1 MTARLRAFSGLS
13 GEKLPEG
20 KTSESVTRAPTHLE
34 TCAIEIVEIS
44 TRQRAKDATNVTRT
58 KWGTLYHDGMDR
70 SADTSVTPSEEPKQ
84 RNTKGRGNTIK
95 PTPMFHPE
103 VPDRTALC
111 VPLAS
116 LHLDPDQPRQT
127 FDDASLQELA
137 ASLLEHGVL
146 QPILVCRLG
155 QGYRVVAGERRY
167 RAATLAGLG
176 EVPVRIVADHDVL
189 ELQLVENLQ
198 REDLNP
204 YEEAVALARLKAE
217 KDLSVRDLAARL
229 HLSKSRVDRRLQI
242 LEMPDELQEGLK
254 KGELGYT
261 DALRLAK
268 ERQKPGKTPP
278 ASPAGTKPR
287 SPFVFSRKE
296 DGAFK
301 LTVSYRPEQD
311 DKKAVIE
318 QLEQIVA
325 ELKRG

>member
-1 MTARLRAFSGLS
+1 MGILA
-13 GEKLPEG
+13 
-20 KTSESVTRAPTHLE
+20 
-34 TCAIEIVEIS
+34 
-44 TRQRAKDATNVTRT
+44 RQRAKDAINVTRKNGMT
-58 KWGTLYHDGMDR
+58 PYHDAMDR
-70 SADTSVTPSEEPKQ
+70 PADSSALTPVTSSEEPKQ
-84 RNTKGRGNTIK
+84 RSAKGRGHTIV

-103 VPDRTALC
+103 TPDQTALY

-116 LHLDPDQPRQT
+116 LHLDPDQPRQM

-137 ASLLEHGVL
+137 ASLLEHGLL
-146 QPILVCRLG
+146 QPILVCRLT

-167 RAATLAGLG
+167 RAAKLAGLS

-189 ELQLVENLQ
+189 ELQLAENLQ

-242 LEMPDELQEGLK
+242 LEMPDELQEGLR

-268 ERQKPGKTPP
+268 ERQKPGETPP
-278 ASPAGTKPR
+278 ASPAGAKPR
-287 SPFVFSRKE
+287 SPFVFSRKK
-296 DGAFK
+296 DGAFS
-301 LTVSYRPEQD
+301 LSVRYRPEQD
-311 DKKAVIE
+311 DKTALIE
-318 QLEQIVA
+318 QLEQIIA
-325 ELKRG
+325 ELKGG